1 MIVRVDVD
9 VLDVFVGNCVGN
21 SGMNEM
27 TYVLVRG
34 LNDNEVR
41 AEL

>member
-1 MIVRVDVD
+1 MIVKVDVD
-9 VLDVFVGNCVGN
+9 VLDVFVENCVGS
-21 SGMNEM
+21 SGMCEV